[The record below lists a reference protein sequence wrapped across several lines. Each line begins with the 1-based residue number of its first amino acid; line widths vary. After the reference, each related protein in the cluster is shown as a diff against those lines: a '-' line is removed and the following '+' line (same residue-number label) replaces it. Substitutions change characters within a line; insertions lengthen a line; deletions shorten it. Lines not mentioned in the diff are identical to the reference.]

1 MDRRSIAILHWR
13 EIMNNSR
20 IVYCDRAARQEAAG
34 DVSEAKWNR
43 GYAQAVQDAMEELDT
58 QLKAQQALAFSELYD
73 GNTRD

>member
-20 IVYCDRAARQEAAG
+20 IVYGDRAARQEAAG